1 MYGFW
6 LILLINSVLLGIYMV
21 SNVYKFVK
29 TIINYPPLV
38 FNIHYFIQFSKC
50 VEWISKCFEWF
61 SLCVDKIIWYFIQFS
76 KCVDEGTLPFFLSKF
91 VELYKNNPLY
101 VENLSFRNVFSIFV
115 SNHVKVYSGTFSV
128 PPPLYNISIF
138 ICQVKNSYK

>member
-6 LILLINSVLLGIYMV
+6 LVLLINSVLLGIYMV

-29 TIINYPPLV
+29 TIINYPPICIQYTLFHTIFKV
-38 FNIHYFIQFSKC
+38 FWMNLKVFWMIFIMRRWNYMVFHIIFKVC
-50 VEWISKCFEWF
+50 RWF
-61 SLCVDKIIWYFIQFS
+61 SLCVK
-76 KCVDEGTLPFFLSKF
+76 EGTLPFFFSKF
-91 VELYKNNPLY
+91 VELYKNSPLY

-128 PPPLYNISIF
+128 PPPF
-138 ICQVKNSYK
+138 I

>member
-6 LILLINSVLLGIYMV
+6 LVLLINSVLLGIYMV

-29 TIINYPPLV
+29 TIINYPPICIQYTLFHIIFKV
-38 FNIHYFIQFSKC
+38 FLMIFIMRRWNYMVFHIIFKVC
-50 VEWISKCFEWF
+50 RWF
-61 SLCVDKIIWYFIQFS
+61 SLCVK
-76 KCVDEGTLPFFLSKF
+76 EGTLPFFFSKF
-91 VELYKNNPLY
+91 VELYKNSPLY

-128 PPPLYNISIF
+128 PPPF
-138 ICQVKNSYK
+138 I